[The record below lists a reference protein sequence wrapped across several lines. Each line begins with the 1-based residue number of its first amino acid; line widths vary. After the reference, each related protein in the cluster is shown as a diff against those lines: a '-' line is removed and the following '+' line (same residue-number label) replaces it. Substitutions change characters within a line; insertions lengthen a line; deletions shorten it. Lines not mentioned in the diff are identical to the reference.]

1 MKYGYR
7 VEAMQCKNMGGSY
20 GDAEDA
26 QWSCT
31 AEIPEEF
38 KLGRTEVIC
47 EGYASP
53 EDPYILKGKNNSI
66 VVLTDRI
73 MRCGILVAPHSK
85 GERHVPGTWIQKPIF
100 RFPYLRRPESI
111 ALGEISVKFLPVH
124 LVQPYQRFH
133 HIGHKSRPWQPSP
146 PSCNHLGQLSPPTLD
161 FPRP

>member
-53 EDPYILKGKNNSI
+53 DDPYILKGKNKSI

-73 MRCGILVAPHSK
+73 MRRGILVAPHSK
-85 GERHVPGTWIQKPIF
+85 GKGHVPGTRIQKSLF
-100 RFPYLRRPESI
+100 RFPYLRRPENI
-111 ALGEISVKFLPVH
+111 ALAEI
-124 LVQPYQRFH
+124 
-133 HIGHKSRPWQPSP
+133 
-146 PSCNHLGQLSPPTLD
+146 
-161 FPRP
+161 